1 MRKLLI
7 GCIVMGVVATVS
19 VLFAHRAAESA
30 PREDFVA
37 LEQRWLD
44 AQAKGDT
51 QTLQEMYADEFLGV
65 SYGPD
70 LLTKTDIMPFTG
82 KPGSEWA
89 SASLENVQAR
99 VYGSTAVVFDLI
111 RSSGAKSAEFRM
123 TKVYNHRYGRW
134 QLVAA
139 HLSKISEGPAGLSE
153 NAAAPK
159 MH

>member
-7 GCIVMGVVATVS
+7 GCVVMAVFATVG
-19 VLFAHRAAESA
+19 VLLAHRQAESE

-37 LEQRWLD
+37 MEHRWLD

-51 QTLQEMYADEFLGV
+51 KTLGEMYGDEFLGV
-65 SYGPD
+65 AYGAE
-70 LLTKTDIMPFTG
+70 LLKKTDIMPFEG

-99 VYGSTAVVFDLI
+99 VYGSTAIVFDLI
-111 RSSGAKSAEFRM
+111 RPSGARTAPFRM

-139 HLSKISEGPAGLSE
+139 HLSTVNGGPVGLSS
-153 NAAAPK
+153 N
-159 MH
+159 

>member
-1 MRKLLI
+1 MKKLLI
-7 GCIVMGVVATVS
+7 GCVVMAVIATVG

-37 LEQRWLD
+37 LEHRWLE

-51 QTLQEMYADEFLGV
+51 QALQEMYGDEFLGV
-65 SYGPD
+65 AYGPD
-70 LLTKTDIMPFTG
+70 LLSKGEILPLPG
-82 KPGSEWA
+82 KPGSEWT

-99 VYGSTAVVFDLI
+99 VYGNVAIVFDLI
-111 RSSGAKSAEFRM
+111 RPAGEKSAAFRM

-139 HLSKISEGPAGLSE
+139 HLSKVSEGPAGLSAE
-153 NAAAPK
+153 NQV
-159 MH
+159 H